1 MNDLIDELNG
11 EDIIVYNSSLE
22 QELDE
27 CYVAHAQD
35 AQNEQ

>member
-1 MNDLIDELNG
+1 MNDLINELID
-11 EDIIVYNSSLE
+11 EDIIVYNSSIE
-22 QELDE
+22 QELDD